1 MRQRDLLAA
10 LLLSVA
16 VLPAQAQPA
25 PQNIPVPLPM
35 PEQESRFYAF
45 LRDFKPEALK
55 AGIMESTYDR
65 AVLGITLNPRIEEL
79 NEKQPEF
86 VRPIWEYL
94 AGLMT
99 DARINRGR
107 QLIAMNADLFA
118 RLQDNYGVPAE
129 VLTAIWSVETGYGQN

>member
-10 LLLSVA
+10 LFLSVA

-25 PQNIPVPLPM
+25 PQNIPVPVPM

-55 AGIMESTYDR
+55 AGIMETTYDR
-65 AVLGITLNPRIEEL
+65 AVLGIALNPRIEDL

-86 VRPIWEYL
+86 VRSIWDYL
-94 AGLMT
+94 AGVLT
-99 DARINRGR
+99 EARISRGR
-107 QLIAMNADLFA
+107 QLIADDAALFS
-118 RLQDNYGVPAE
+118 RLQDTYG
-129 VLTAIWSVETGYGQN
+129 